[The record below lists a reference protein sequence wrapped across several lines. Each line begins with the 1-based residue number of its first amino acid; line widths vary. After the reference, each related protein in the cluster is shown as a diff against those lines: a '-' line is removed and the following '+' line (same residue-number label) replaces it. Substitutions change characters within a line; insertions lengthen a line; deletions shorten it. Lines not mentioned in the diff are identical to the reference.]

1 MLKDFKMTIGERL
14 ERVPVWLRKWIVG
27 ALGIILFGGVIVGL
41 FLYFYLTSRLSYPE
55 RNVIYRVN
63 ESVTLSVNSSRYHVD
78 RSSQASIS
86 EGGIFSGEAMQA
98 GANDV
103 RIKAIMCKSKRREI
117 GDIDEYELLNTTYQK
132 VAQASTKSEKSRA
145 IFDIARSNYIQN
157 VAGLID
163 ARAATEEIKLITL
176 ETAPEIARSVDADT
190 YVIEDG
196 AQKPVWRYRLTDGR
210 RYFGLLGDKY
220 RYSTKLY
227 EQNGDKSKLIYH
239 SAETGLFG
247 IMPQGSNLYLFN
259 EIPGVFQSMS
269 DYFNGVKSSEEIYA
283 FKISQYW
290 DAFPWRIL
298 NGGYVLSDAKGDI
311 AKIEFEDFWF
321 NYADDCVYRYYL
333 DLDGNGAIDDTR
345 EIIGKVLFSRTESK
359 DVKTDGSKDEDYTV
373 NYSYMSGYEVKNAL
387 TDFILCGD
395 IEAMMP
401 DQIFDGFGQHS
412 YLGYVEEKR
421 DDIMLYLD
429 KNTENLDRA
438 IKEDDTLGFKTS
450 LLRLLLYAKR
460 PYVTDVANKMNAA
473 AVRPQ
478 AK

>member
-1 MLKDFKMTIGERL
+1 
-14 ERVPVWLRKWIVG
+14 
-27 ALGIILFGGVIVGL
+27 
-41 FLYFYLTSRLSYPE
+41 
-55 RNVIYRVN
+55 
-63 ESVTLSVNSSRYHVD
+63 
-78 RSSQASIS
+78 
-86 EGGIFSGEAMQA
+86 
-98 GANDV
+98 
-103 RIKAIMCKSKRREI
+103 
-117 GDIDEYELLNTTYQK
+117 
-132 VAQASTKSEKSRA
+132 STKSEKSRA

-157 VAGLID
+157 VAGIID

-190 YVIEDG
+190 YVIDEG

-227 EQNGDKSKLIYH
+227 EQNSGKSKLIYH

-247 IMPQGSNLYLFN
+247 VMPQGSDLYLFN

-311 AKIEFEDFWF
+311 AKVAFEDFWF

-333 DLDGNGAIDDTR
+333 DLDGNGVIDDTT

-473 AVRPQ
+473 AGKAAAPAVV
-478 AK
+478 K